1 MTKTSWSRF
10 SKLALACL
18 FVLSVAT
25 VPAAAVSVGDST
37 VTSDAEVGTE
47 VTATATL
54 TELYQ
59 NPSLEEW
66 TLAGSTELTNVTWT
80 VVYYDQTGAKVGQ
93 ESYDGQSFSG
103 ASVVADDGTSEV
115 EVRVTGTVPRVGD
128 YTYDPPQ
135 SFTVMA
141 LEQTREGGSTNEIDT
156 WTATHY
162 TQESREARN
171 AIDDAASTVESVD
184 DEEAERRLANAI
196 EAYDG
201 EEFTLAIDLAGQAEE
216 RAQQTQQSNQ
226 RMQLILYAVG
236 GLVVVGLVVGGFL
249 YWRSQQSGHDKLG

>member
-1 MTKTSWSRF
+1 MTKTSWNRF

-18 FVLSVAT
+18 VALT
-25 VPAAAVSVGDST
+25 ALAAPVAAVSVAEDDVPSEAQVDSKVTTT
-37 VTSDAEVGTE
+37 VT
-47 VTATATL
+47 L
-54 TELYQ
+54 NELYQ
-59 NPSLEEW
+59 NPQLESW
-66 TLAGSTELTNVTWT
+66 TLAGSTELTDVTWT
-80 VVYYDQTGAKVGQ
+80 VTYYDQTGAKVNQ
-93 ESYDGQSFSG
+93 QSFDGRNFSG
-103 ASVVADDGTSEV
+103 ASIDAGDGTSEV
-115 EVRVTGTVPRVGD
+115 EVRVTGTVPQVDD
-128 YTYDPPQ
+128 YTYEPPQ

-171 AIDDAASTVESVD
+171 EIDDAASTVEEVN
-184 DEEAERRLANAI
+184 DEEAERRLGNAI

-201 EEFTLAIDLAGQAEE
+201 EEFTLATDLAGQAEE

-236 GLVVVGLVVGGFL
+236 GLVIVGLVVGGFL